1 MLNQY
6 KIIIAILAFVFSF
19 SLTAEAQ
26 DSAGAIT
33 TRASSQLVLWYD
45 EDTIVARDSFLQI
58 TNTSPTTPVE
68 VHIQIYSSDAA
79 TRCVEADFNDVLTM
93 NDTHI
98 YELNNIQLNQGE
110 AGTPAPVPSVA
121 GTKGFVVITPVVGA
135 GDNTAISFQNML
147 GTVFVLEGIFGGSSQ
162 IAAAG
167 RDAVDLTNGIIVPDG
182 TPLDGVSTG
191 YLQIRPDELT
201 FNVTDIDAAS
211 AAFTNIDVI
220 SFVFNDQFGPAGLLG
235 YRAVPGESTFS
246 PFLFDFQEIP
256 GSCPIITNTCFNNWG
271 LNAQFPAYNQLTDPG
286 VNICNAVTLGAQ
298 NDGTISGWARLFV
311 NSISPAGNQFAVID
325 YVNPTLYSGAEW
337 SHVVG
342 PPIPIGPPVE
352 CQNLPAE
359 CGNPVCKPLPGC
371 ENPDASMG
379 GSNFCADGIDNDGV
393 NGTDCQDFG
402 CDGFT
407 APSGMGPTGPCESAG
422 ETSCSDDFDNDLNG
436 FIDCGGIEVVG
447 ETTQVAEPDP
457 NCVAIGACGAV
468 DTTTTSGSGGC
479 SLAATGSETTGTT
492 AANYLLALLPLAGV
506 FALRRIRRRSS
517 K

>member
-45 EDTIVARDSFLQI
+45 EDAGRESFLQI

-68 VHIQIYSSDAA
+68 VHIQIYTSDDL
-79 TRCVEADFNDVLTM
+79 TRCVEADFNDVYTM
-93 NDTHI
+93 NDTHV
-98 YELNNIQLNQGE
+98 YELDNILLNQGE
-110 AGTPAPVPSVA
+110 AGTPAPVPSVD

-135 GDNTAISFQNML
+135 GDNTAISFQNLL
-147 GTVFVLEGIFGGSSQ
+147 GTIYIDRDVGSAFN

-201 FNVTDIDAAS
+201 FNVTDADVGLSIYDE
-211 AAFTNIDVI
+211 IDVV

-246 PFLFDFQEIP
+246 PFLFDFQEVP

-271 LNAQFPAYNQLTDPG
+271 VNAQFPADNQLTDPG
-286 VNICNAVTLGAQ
+286 VNVCDAVTLGAQ
-298 NDGTISGWARLFV
+298 NDGIISGWMRLFV
-311 NSISPAGNQFAVID
+311 NSISASGNQFAVIRH
-325 YVNPTLYSGAEW
+325 TSGTFTSAEW

-402 CDGFT
+402 CDGFV

-468 DTTTTSGSGGC
+468 DTTTTTSGSGGC
-479 SLAATGSETTGTT
+479 SLAAAGSETTGTT